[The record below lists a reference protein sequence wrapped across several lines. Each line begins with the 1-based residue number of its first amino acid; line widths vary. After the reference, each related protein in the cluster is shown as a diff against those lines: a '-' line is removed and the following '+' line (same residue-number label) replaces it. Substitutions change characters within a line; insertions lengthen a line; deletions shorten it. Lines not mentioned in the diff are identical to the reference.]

1 MDRFRFRFRQSPKHN
16 ISSMATRTSTYLLL
30 FIAACAQGFNVGRQ
44 HQLGRLVSSR
54 GNSLPPLFFTD
65 IEPEIRSN
73 TINFINCDSMVVQS
87 SNDSGSDYFCDK
99 PRTHRQKTDRGTTE
113 KSKAYKSHRS
123 IWQTRYNELKLYR
136 AQNGHC
142 MLPQSYIPNPK
153 LGWWVMQQ
161 RRQYTLQQRG
171 KKSSFDGP
179 DGKKRIQLL
188 NDIGFVWRV
197 ERRGTRGST
206 IGNRNRLQY
215 SSEGTIVRN
224 GGVLDKVYEVNDFEK
239 YMIEMRKTYS
249 DEEMRAAWRRRYEY
263 FR

>member
-1 MDRFRFRFRQSPKHN
+1 
-16 ISSMATRTSTYLLL
+16 
-30 FIAACAQGFNVGRQ
+30 
-44 HQLGRLVSSR
+44 VSLR
-54 GNSLPPLFFTD
+54 DNSLPPLFFTD

-73 TINFINCDSMVVQS
+73 TNNSINCESMVVQS
-87 SNDSGSDYFCDK
+87 SNDSVSDYPRGK
-99 PRTHRQKTDRGTTE
+99 PRTKIAVTKRKPRTLDNSSPAMSPHRQKTDLGTTE
-113 KSKAYKSHRS
+113 KSQAYKSHRS
-123 IWQTRYNELKLYR
+123 IWQIRYNELKLYQV
-136 AQNGHC
+136 QNGHC

-197 ERRGTRGST
+197 ERRGARGS
-206 IGNRNRLQY
+206 ILGNRNRMQY
-215 SSEGTIVRN
+215 SAEGTIVRN
-224 GGVLDKVYEVNDFEK
+224 GGVLDKVYEANDFEK
-239 YMIEMRKTYS
+239 YMIEMRETCS